1 MAEASSIQGSDQ
13 QSTPTS
19 HVKGRKEEGRT
30 ISIIR
35 AMLLTIFILGSVGSG
50 AELLL
55 LNHFESLLQWI
66 PLLLILFSF
75 IIVGWHAVRRTPAST
90 RAIQGAMIAFIAAG
104 LVGFYFHYQ
113 GSAEFKLE
121 SNPSLVGW
129 RLFWEA
135 IRGKAPPAL
144 APGVMIQLGLIGL
157 AYTYRHPALLA
168 STKTKLNSEGE

>member
-1 MAEASSIQGSDQ
+1 MNQ
-13 QSTPTS
+13 QSIPTS

-35 AMLLTIFILGSVGSG
+35 AFLLAILLLGLVGSG

-55 LNHFESLLQWI
+55 LNHVESLLQWI
-66 PLLLILFSF
+66 PVVLILLSF
-75 IIVGWHAVRRTPAST
+75 VILGWHAVRRTSAST
-90 RAIQGAMIAFIAAG
+90 RAIQGTMVAFIAAG
-104 LVGFYFHYQ
+104 LAGFYFHYQ

-121 SNPSLVGW
+121 SNPSLAGW
-129 RLFWEA
+129 QLFWEA

-168 STKTKLNSEGE
+168 STKTELKDDWRTK

>member
-1 MAEASSIQGSDQ
+1 LNQPN
-13 QSTPTS
+13 TPT
-19 HVKGRKEEGRT
+19 HAKGRNYGAVRT
-30 ISIIR
+30 VSLIR
-35 AMLLTIFILGSVGSG
+35 VMLLTIFILGSVGSG

-55 LNHFESLLQWI
+55 LNHVESLQQWI
-66 PLLLILFSF
+66 PLLLILLSF
-75 IIVGWHAVRRTPAST
+75 VVLGWHLVGRTPAST

-104 LVGFYFHYQ
+104 LAGFYFHYQ

-121 SNPSLVGW
+121 SNPSLAGW
-129 RLFWEA
+129 QLFWEA

-168 STKTKLNSEGE
+168 STKTELKDDWRTK

>member
-1 MAEASSIQGSDQ
+1 LNQ
-13 QSTPTS
+13 QCNATS
-19 HVKGRKEEGRT
+19 QVKGRKEEGRT

-75 IIVGWHAVRRTPAST
+75 VIVGWHAVRRTPAST
-90 RAIQGAMIAFIAAG
+90 RAIQGTMVAFFAAG
-104 LVGFYFHYQ
+104 LAGFYFHYQ

-121 SNPSLVGW
+121 SNPSLAGW

-157 AYTYRHPALLA
+157 AYTYRHPALFTLKETE
-168 STKTKLNSEGE
+168 SKDRGE

>member
-1 MAEASSIQGSDQ
+1 LNQP
-13 QSTPTS
+13 STPTR
-19 HVKGRKEEGRT
+19 HVKGRKYDDVR
-30 ISIIR
+30 IVSLIR

-66 PLLLILFSF
+66 PLLLILLSF
-75 IIVGWHAVRRTPAST
+75 VVLGWHAVRRTPAST

-104 LVGFYFHYQ
+104 LAGFYFHYQ

-121 SNPSLVGW
+121 SNPSLAGW
-129 RLFWEA
+129 QLFWEA

-144 APGVMIQLGLIGL
+144 APGVMIQLGLVGL

-168 STKTKLNSEGE
+168 STKTKLNTEGE

>member
-1 MAEASSIQGSDQ
+1 LNQP
-13 QSTPTS
+13 STPS
-19 HVKGRKEEGRT
+19 HVKGRKYDDVRT
-30 ISIIR
+30 VSLIR

-66 PLLLILFSF
+66 PSLLILLSF
-75 IIVGWHAVRRTPAST
+75 VVLGWHAVRRTPAST

-104 LVGFYFHYQ
+104 LAGFYFHYQ

-121 SNPSLVGW
+121 SNPSLAGW
-129 RLFWEA
+129 QLFWEA

-144 APGVMIQLGLIGL
+144 APGVMIQLGLVGL

>member
-1 MAEASSIQGSDQ
+1 LNQP
-13 QSTPTS
+13 STPTR
-19 HVKGRKEEGRT
+19 HVKGRKYDDVRT
-30 ISIIR
+30 VSLIR

-66 PLLLILFSF
+66 PLLLILSSF
-75 IIVGWHAVRRTPAST
+75 VVLGWHAVRGTPAST
-90 RAIQGAMIAFIAAG
+90 RATQGAMIAFIAAG
-104 LVGFYFHYQ
+104 LAGLYFHYQ

-121 SNPSLVGW
+121 SNPSLAGW
-129 RLFWEA
+129 QLFWEA

-144 APGVMIQLGLIGL
+144 APGVMIQLGLVGL

>member
-1 MAEASSIQGSDQ
+1 LNQ
-13 QSTPTS
+13 QSNATS
-19 HVKGRKEEGRT
+19 QIKWRKEEGRT

-35 AMLLTIFILGSVGSG
+35 AMLLTIFILGSVASG
-50 AELLL
+50 TELLL

-75 IIVGWHAVRRTPAST
+75 VIVGWHAVRRTPAST

-104 LVGFYFHYQ
+104 LAGFYFHYQ

-121 SNPSLVGW
+121 SNPSLAGW
-129 RLFWEA
+129 RLFWET
-135 IRGKAPPAL
+135 IRSKAPPAL

-157 AYTYRHPALLA
+157 AYTYRHPALFTLKETE
-168 STKTKLNSEGE
+168 SKDRGE

>member
-1 MAEASSIQGSDQ
+1 LNQ
-13 QSTPTS
+13 QSIPTS

-35 AMLLTIFILGSVGSG
+35 AMLLTIFILGSVGSA

-66 PLLLILFSF
+66 PLLLILVSF
-75 IIVGWHAVRRTPAST
+75 VILGWHAVRQTPAST
-90 RAIQGAMIAFIAAG
+90 RAIQGVMIAFIAAG
-104 LVGFYFHYQ
+104 FAGFYFHYQ

-121 SNPSLVGW
+121 SNPSLAGW

-135 IRGKAPPAL
+135 IRVKAPPAL
-144 APGVMIQLGLIGL
+144 APGVMIQLALIGL

-168 STKTKLNSEGE
+168 STKTELKDEGEWK

>member
-1 MAEASSIQGSDQ
+1 VSQ
-13 QSTPTS
+13 QSTPTN
-19 HVKGRKEEGRT
+19 HLKGRKAEGGT
-30 ISIIR
+30 TSIIR

-55 LNHFESLLQWI
+55 LKHLESLQQWI
-66 PLLLILFSF
+66 PLLLILLSF
-75 IIVGWHAVRRTPAST
+75 VVLGWHLVGRTPAST

-104 LVGFYFHYQ
+104 FAGFYFHYQ

-121 SNPSLVGW
+121 SNPSLAGW

-168 STKTKLNSEGE
+168 STKTELKDDGE

>member
-1 MAEASSIQGSDQ
+1 LNQ
-13 QSTPTS
+13 QSNATS
-19 HVKGRKEEGRT
+19 YVKGRKEEGRT

-75 IIVGWHAVRRTPAST
+75 VIVGWHAVRRTPAST
-90 RAIQGAMIAFIAAG
+90 RVIQGTMVAFIAAG
-104 LVGFYFHYQ
+104 VAGFYFHYQ

-121 SNPSLVGW
+121 SNPSLAGW

-135 IRGKAPPAL
+135 IRVKAPPAL

-157 AYTYRHPALLA
+157 AYTYRHPALFTLKETE
-168 STKTKLNSEGE
+168 SKDRGE

>member
-1 MAEASSIQGSDQ
+1 LNQP
-13 QSTPTS
+13 STPTS
-19 HVKGRKEEGRT
+19 HIKGRKYDDVGT
-30 ISIIR
+30 VSMIR
-35 AMLLTIFILGSVGSG
+35 AMLLMIFILGSVGSA

-66 PLLLILFSF
+66 PLLLILVSF
-75 IIVGWHAVRRTPAST
+75 VVLGWHAVRRTPAST
-90 RAIQGAMIAFIAAG
+90 RAIQGTMIAFIAAG
-104 LVGFYFHYQ
+104 FAGFYFHYQ

-121 SNPSLVGW
+121 SNPSLAGW

>member
-1 MAEASSIQGSDQ
+1 LNQ
-13 QSTPTS
+13 QSTPNS
-19 HVKGRKEEGRT
+19 HVKVRKEEGRT

-35 AMLLTIFILGSVGSG
+35 AFLLAILLLGLVGSG